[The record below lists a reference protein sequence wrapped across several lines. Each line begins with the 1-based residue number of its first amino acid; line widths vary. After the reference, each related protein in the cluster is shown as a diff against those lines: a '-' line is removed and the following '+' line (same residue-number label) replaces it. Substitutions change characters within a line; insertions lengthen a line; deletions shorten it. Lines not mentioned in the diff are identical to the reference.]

1 MLLCPTMGLNL
12 RLTIMHSEGMAK
24 PEIHCLVITFTLRNR
39 RLDQYLRF
47 GFEYERHPNTD

>member
-1 MLLCPTMGLNL
+1 MLLCPTMGLNH